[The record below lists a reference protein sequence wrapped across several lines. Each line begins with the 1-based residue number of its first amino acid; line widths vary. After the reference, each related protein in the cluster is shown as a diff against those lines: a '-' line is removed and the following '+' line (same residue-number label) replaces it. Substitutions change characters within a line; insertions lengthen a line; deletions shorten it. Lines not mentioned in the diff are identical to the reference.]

1 MAKKSKKKK
10 SKGFDVSS
18 LKTNEDKELNG
29 VWVCPY
35 GNDMELLVARF
46 NNTNMQEF
54 ISKAQDDQTVGLSR
68 RRRRQLKSSADA
80 DIPLDKLLEG
90 MSKHILLGWKNLQ
103 MDGEEIEYSQK
114 NALMVMKKIKQF
126 ADDVADIAG
135 NIALYQ
141 DDAAQE
147 SEGN

>member
-10 SKGFDVSS
+10 SKGFDIAN

-29 VWVCPY
+29 VWVTPY

-54 ISKAQDDQTVGLSR
+54 VSKTQDDLKVGLSR
-68 RRRRQLKSSADA
+68 RRRRQMSSANA

-90 MSKHILLGWKNLQ
+90 MSKYILLDWKNLQ
-103 MDGEEIEYSQK
+103 MDGVDVEYSK
-114 NALMVMKKIKQF
+114 ANALKLMKEVSQF
-126 ADDVADIAG
+126 ADDVADIAN
-135 NIALYQ
+135 NIALFQ
-141 DDAAQE
+141 DE
-147 SEGN
+147 TSEDSEEN